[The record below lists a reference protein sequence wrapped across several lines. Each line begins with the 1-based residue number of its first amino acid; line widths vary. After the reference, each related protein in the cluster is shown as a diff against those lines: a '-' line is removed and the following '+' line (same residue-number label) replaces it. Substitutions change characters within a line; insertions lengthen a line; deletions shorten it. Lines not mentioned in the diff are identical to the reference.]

1 MTRRRKIWIG
11 AVAAVLVAGGIG
23 AAVGVRGAAERGRE
37 TKKKEIP
44 PLEFTQRDLVRLA
57 PRSLAQELVVP
68 GNVLAISQATVRS
81 KLSAEVRRVHVREGD
96 RVAAGQIVA
105 EFDTAALRTQLAER
119 TAALE
124 SARAQLEQ
132 AERTRQ
138 ANAQL
143 VKQNFISKN
152 AFDTADSAYRA
163 QAAAVEAARAQ
174 LEQTQLMLAD
184 AVVRAP
190 IAGQIAKRYV
200 QPGEKVAFDA
210 PLVSIVDLSQLEVQA
225 QAPVSDVARI
235 ARGAKAEVEI
245 EGLAGRTFAG
255 RVDRINP
262 SAEPGTRTINVYV
275 ALTNPDSILKAGMF
289 ARVRLQV
296 GADAEVPALPL
307 AAVRI
312 EGGQPSV
319 WVLADGKLAR
329 RQVRLGRRD
338 ERAQLVEIVEGIT
351 PADAVISTKFDNLRE
366 GLAARIVSGVP
377 AEPKVADKD
386 APRTPAAN

>member
-1 MTRRRKIWIG
+1 MTRRRKVWIG
-11 AVAAVLVAGGIG
+11 VIAAVLVAGGIG
-23 AAVGVRGAAERGRE
+23 AAVGVRGAAERG
-37 TKKKEIP
+37 KDAKKEIP

-57 PRSLAQELVVP
+57 PRALAQELVLP

-105 EFDTAALRTQLAER
+105 EFDTAALRMQLAER

-132 AERTRQ
+132 TERTRQ
-138 ANAQL
+138 ASAQL
-143 VKQNFISKN
+143 VEQNFISKN
-152 AFDTADSAYRA
+152 AFDAADSSYRA

-190 IAGQIAKRYV
+190 IAGQIARRYV

-210 PLVSIVDLSQLEVQA
+210 PLLAIVDLSRLEVQA

-245 EGLAGRTFAG
+245 EGVDGRTFGG

-262 SAEPGTRTINVYV
+262 STEPGTRTINVYV
-275 ALTNPDSILKAGMF
+275 ALTDEGSILKAGMF
-289 ARVRLQV
+289 ARVRLHV
-296 GADAEVPALPL
+296 GAGTEVPALPL
-307 AAVRI
+307 AAVRFDN
-312 EGGQPSV
+312 GQPTV
-319 WVLADGKLAR
+319 WVLADGRLAR

-338 ERAQLVEIVEGIT
+338 ERAQLVEIVDGVT
-351 PADAVISTKFDNLRE
+351 PADAVIATRFDNLRE
-366 GLAARIVSGVP
+366 GLAARIASGAP
-377 AEPKVADKD
+377 AEPSVADKD
-386 APRTPAAN
+386 APPRHPAAN